1 MFANVKV
8 LKSMIKSAYKEGI
21 TIEQQYGGLAIY
33 TDFWGVWITNE
44 DLTNELKAAVVEVLG
59 ALPGKNEAWTCRK
72 ERDAQETFPKSIFD
86 MVNILRIGE
95 EQSFNAKVTPL
106 LYMQRTER
114 KEIIECRILQNAKSE
129 QNEIAIINN
138 VFVDWIDKQSK
149 DIMEGN
155 EQQAIG
161 PRVSMENGIVAWYN
175 DRCVMYCY
183 MRDDSEERTN
193 GMIDTLKQRVW

>member
-1 MFANVKV
+1 M
-8 LKSMIKSAYKEGI
+8 E
-21 TIEQQYGGLAIY
+21 
-33 TDFWGVWITNE
+33 
-44 DLTNELKAAVVEVLG
+44 
-59 ALPGKNEAWTCRK
+59 
-72 ERDAQETFPKSIFD
+72 
-86 MVNILRIGE
+86 NILRIGE

-129 QNEIAIINN
+129 IAIINN

-149 DIMEGN
+149 DVMEGN

-161 PRVSMENGIVAWYN
+161 PRVSMENGIVTWYN